1 MKDTDVEKGK
11 DDSDEEEEEEILDIE
26 DEEERRRKEE
36 EEAKKQKKRQETWE
50 LIHVFIAFIIIIG
63 MAVGIVVLDNVLF
76 PEEKL
81 ITFVPLDQ
89 RVKSTIRYTG
99 NGFIPCLGMVPTPDD
114 CHFPQYKAR
123 MQRRFNTDRE

>member
-11 DDSDEEEEEEILDIE
+11 DDSDDEEEEEILDIE

-63 MAVGIVVLDNVLF
+63 MAVGIVLQKVSSEFHPKVRN
-76 PEEKL
+76 
-81 ITFVPLDQ
+81 
-89 RVKSTIRYTG
+89 
-99 NGFIPCLGMVPTPDD
+99 
-114 CHFPQYKAR
+114 H
-123 MQRRFNTDRE
+123 REGPY

>member
-63 MAVGIVVLDNVLF
+63 MAVCISAS
-76 PEEKL
+76 
-81 ITFVPLDQ
+81 
-89 RVKSTIRYTG
+89 KSSI
-99 NGFIPCLGMVPTPDD
+99 
-114 CHFPQYKAR
+114 
-123 MQRRFNTDRE
+123 RRFVITEKAPTMAFSWLKAATTAFTFKTVL

>member
-63 MAVGIVVLDNVLF
+63 MAVSASKSSIRRFVIT
-76 PEEKL
+76 EKAPTRKVSL
-81 ITFVPLDQ
+81 SAAAELMA
-89 RVKSTIRYTG
+89 G
-99 NGFIPCLGMVPTPDD
+99 CLGVGTVDINHPGAL
-114 CHFPQYKAR
+114 CKF
-123 MQRRFNTDRE
+123 

>member
-63 MAVGIVVLDNVLF
+63 MAVGIVHLNS
-76 PEEKL
+76 
-81 ITFVPLDQ
+81 I
-89 RVKSTIRYTG
+89 
-99 NGFIPCLGMVPTPDD
+99 
-114 CHFPQYKAR
+114 
-123 MQRRFNTDRE
+123 RRFVITEKAPTRAFSWLKAATTAFIFKTLLRHYAKRALTPLSP